1 LSWPGVEHTA
11 SRRVRP
17 SGVPSIGFWRVLT
30 AASLVDHS
38 AEALE
43 KAFRAT
49 LEYFTKA
56 SCHVSPNPHLHRTPE
71 TDSRPPADPTSR
83 MGRAKWRIL
92 HAPLGTAGRIDA
104 KGIQRVYRCCSSRP
118 RTGIK
123 LNRHRSCWINQPRR
137 KWSTIPKAGWS
148 WGCVSAI
155 DSNGRTTWI
164 ADAHR
169 DNGKR
174 FVVHADEKLTAF
186 IELESAI
193 RACELASQIHLRSQ
207 RESCRIIRHFG
218 SGIVSRTLRV
228 ALLGEHVRRVVRQ
241 VSAL

>member
-1 LSWPGVEHTA
+1 

-17 SGVPSIGFWRVLT
+17 SGVPSIGFWHALT

-92 HAPLGTAGRIDA
+92 HAPHGTAGRIDA
-104 KGIQRVYRCCSSRP
+104 QNIQRVYRWCSSRP

-123 LNRHRSCWINQPRR
+123 LNRHRSYWINQPRR
-137 KWSTIPKAGWS
+137 SGQM
-148 WGCVSAI
+148 G
-155 DSNGRTTWI
+155 SNGVKSKHLTLSLLACVQQPYREWI
-164 ADAHR
+164 VFEGSAAPPQHTSSAADLADASGR
-169 DNGKR
+169 PGGNGCPLKR
-174 FVVHADEKLTAF
+174 NK
-186 IELESAI
+186 ESPP
-193 RACELASQIHLRSQ
+193 QN
-207 RESCRIIRHFG
+207 
-218 SGIVSRTLRV
+218 
-228 ALLGEHVRRVVRQ
+228 VVRTQ
-241 VSAL
+241 